1 LSSSTGPSIPDSKE
15 QALQQA
21 ASALEERLSST
32 FSSLKKKGKSSLAKL
47 GFSSSSNK
55 LLLSLEIPVLDDS
68 LSSTVQLAKEI
79 IAALPAQ
86 MRKAS
91 GVLESATS
99 TVPDCSV
106 LFVPASLQ
114 GAAIDV
120 SGAAA
125 VVYVNPPPPSSG
137 NDNSPDIET
146 VYCFMP
152 VAIKASLITV
162 KQGAVFKPSPASQ
175 FRVYMDEGKKEG
187 WKQVGMM
194 KERPMNSDIEVVFY
208 NATAANSPLTKA
220 AKALKDVLK
229 R

>member
-1 LSSSTGPSIPDSKE
+1 
-15 QALQQA
+15 
-21 ASALEERLSST
+21 
-32 FSSLKKKGKSSLAKL
+32 
-47 GFSSSSNK
+47 
-55 LLLSLEIPVLDDS
+55 
-68 LSSTVQLAKEI
+68 
-79 IAALPAQ
+79 

-91 GVLESATS
+91 GLLESATS
-99 TVPDCSV
+99 RVPDCSV

-114 GAAIDV
+114 GGAIDDV

-125 VVYVNPPPPSSG
+125 IVYVNPPPPSSDTT
-137 NDNSPDIET
+137 NNSLDIET

-162 KQGAVFKPSPASQ
+162 KQGAVFKPSPTSQ
-175 FRVYMDEGKKEG
+175 FRIYMDEGKKEG

-194 KERPMNSDIEVVFY
+194 KERPVNSDIEVVFY

-220 AKALKDVLK
+220 AKALKAVLK

>member
-1 LSSSTGPSIPDSKE
+1 M
-15 QALQQA
+15 
-21 ASALEERLSST
+21 
-32 FSSLKKKGKSSLAKL
+32 KKKGKSSLAKL
-47 GFSSSSNK
+47 GFSSLSNK

-79 IAALPAQ
+79 IAALPPQ
-86 MRKAS
+86 MRKTS
-91 GVLESATS
+91 GVLESASS

-125 VVYVNPPPPSSG
+125 VVYVNPPPPSS
-137 NDNSPDIET
+137 DNNNSSPTDIET

-194 KERPMNSDIEVVFY
+194 KERPTNSDIEVVFY